1 MQLLNTA
8 VELASIGTR
17 GIKLIAG
24 IFACFSALGLFLA
37 ALGLYG
43 VITRLVMQRTPE
55 IGVRI
60 ALGAQ
65 LSDVVTLFVGTGF
78 RLALI
83 GAGLGLL
90 GSIGMNVLM
99 GALFNNGTVQ
109 LDYLTLPVT
118 TVLLVLV
125 ALLASY
131 LPARRAAKV
140 DPIVALRAE

>member
-1 MQLLNTA
+1 
-8 VELASIGTR
+8 
-17 GIKLIAG
+17 
-24 IFACFSALGLFLA
+24 
-37 ALGLYG
+37 
-43 VITRLVMQRTPE
+43 MQRTPE

-65 LSDVVTLFVGTGF
+65 LSDIVTLFVGTGF

-131 LPARRAAKV
+131 LPARRSAKV